1 MPLLRPTTALTAF
14 EEPTIFRRT
23 TLSLPLMAFLAGAGL
38 RSYRALVL
46 EFGWSA
52 SWIWI
57 AGTFIG
63 GAVFLFLMVTLH
75 VGNFPVRSWF
85 WRAPLF
91 GLLESVTEIVVSLSL
106 TLLGLER
113 IGSLVATFED
123 LQSTSMRIL
132 LFRVVGITLFT
143 VLLALISTVVRLM
156 LLPKKEESA

>member
-1 MPLLRPTTALTAF
+1 VERELDLD
-14 EEPTIFRRT
+14 RRD
-23 TLSLPLMAFLAGAGL
+23 L
-38 RSYRALVL
+38 
-46 EFGWSA
+46 
-52 SWIWI
+52 
-57 AGTFIG
+57 IG

-123 LQSTSMRIL
+123 WQSTSMRIL